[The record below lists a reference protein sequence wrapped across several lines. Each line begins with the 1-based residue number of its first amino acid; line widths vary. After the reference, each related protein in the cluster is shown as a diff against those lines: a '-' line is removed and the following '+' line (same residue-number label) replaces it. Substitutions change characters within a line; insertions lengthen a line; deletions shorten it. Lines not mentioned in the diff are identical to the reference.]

1 MQRFMQIAVLTFC
14 CVMGAAMSA
23 QTTQDLVDAIEDNFV
38 ITGMFGGGQ
47 SPPWILDPLA
57 TTANPSA
64 DFRLAVRLVHDA
76 MMNAGG
82 SGPVWAAWTLPVVG
96 DPTVDL
102 VWDVD
107 NGNFS
112 SSADELIVLLT
123 GTSGSPTPL
132 GATLTGSNVTAYVVG
147 GDGSGSDD
155 GSDVEI
161 NIDGSG
167 TGDSLAIA
175 IGGDALD
182 TGDGG
187 LAVIRVLR
195 TTGFGTTAIALG
207 GHAASGTGG
216 VADVFNEHGPSV
228 AGAGHADSG
237 HGGEAFAI
245 SLSLQAFAV
254 GGDGQSGGGDALADG
269 FTGAFAAGGWVLNP
283 FTSQSN
289 AQGGHGT
296 AVTVFGDAVAGG
308 GNGNTGGNAR
318 ATSTNNSARA
328 SGGHAVGPGT
338 FAHNGGHAIAER
350 LNTAT
355 GELAEAWGG
364 DGAFSTDMG
373 GDAEARRPGNIIES
387 PAIDQNGAY
396 AAS

>member
-1 MQRFMQIAVLTFC
+1 MQRFVQTVALALC
-14 CVMGAAMSA
+14 CVMGAAMTA

-38 ITGMFGGGQ
+38 VTGLFGGGQ
-47 SPPWILDPLA
+47 APPWILDPLA

-64 DFRLAVRLVHDA
+64 DFRVAARLVHDA
-76 MMNAGG
+76 MMTAGG
-82 SGPVWAAWTLPVVG
+82 NGPVWAAWTLPVVG
-96 DPTVDL
+96 DPTVEL

-107 NGNFS
+107 NNALS

-132 GATLTGSNVTAYVVG
+132 GATLTGSNATAYVVG

-155 GSDVEI
+155 GDDVEI

-187 LAVIRVLR
+187 NAVIRVLR

-207 GHAASGTGG
+207 GHAASGSGG
-216 VADVFNEHGPSV
+216 SVIVDNDHGPSE
-228 AGAGHADSG
+228 ARAGHADTG
-237 HGGEAFAI
+237 HGGSANAI
-245 SLSLQAFAV
+245 SASWNAIAV
-254 GGDGQSGGGDALADG
+254 GGDGESGGGDALADG

-283 FTSQSN
+283 FTSQTN

-338 FAHNGGHAIAER
+338 FAHNGGHAFAER
-350 LNTAT
+350 LNNTF